1 MKLKNQELKD
11 KLIGSSLLW
20 RHRPVKNHVID
31 EIKNGYIYFSR
42 PDQLNDPYDCFPGL
56 IKMKDDPI
64 TIKKY
69 IQKHYPGDSRAER
82 RRQAKELAKTDGV
95 HILEE
100 INSNQIQNIGVGSF
114 TINCS
119 NLMMWSHYS
128 DFHQGI
134 CMGYNGTLD
143 KDYFNSWPVKYVQK
157 DESFEV
163 MEFDP
168 SDHDQFAKGM
178 SHLVSV
184 KSFLWQMEYEQRI
197 IKVKSGKY
205 KFAPNAL
212 EFIVLGSKISTEFQ
226 NEVLNAIH
234 ENGSYSNLSVYS
246 LRPSSKN
253 VFGMNFTKVTPQ
265 TSNN

>member
-100 INSNQIQNIGVGSF
+100 INSNQIQ
-114 TINCS
+114 
-119 NLMMWSHYS
+119 
-128 DFHQGI
+128 
-134 CMGYNGTLD
+134 
-143 KDYFNSWPVKYVQK
+143 
-157 DESFEV
+157 
-163 MEFDP
+163 
-168 SDHDQFAKGM
+168 
-178 SHLVSV
+178 
-184 KSFLWQMEYEQRI
+184 
-197 IKVKSGKY
+197 KVY
-205 KFAPNAL
+205 
-212 EFIVLGSKISTEFQ
+212 
-226 NEVLNAIH
+226 
-234 ENGSYSNLSVYS
+234 
-246 LRPSSKN
+246 
-253 VFGMNFTKVTPQ
+253 
-265 TSNN
+265 